1 MGIAQTVAIKWTDSS
16 DIVTNCCG
24 ESWELQF
31 SRIFTLVKINKVHC
45 KQQGQEAKTKKKSVG
60 MIITTW
66 IELKSVHR
74 LVSDLDHLNHC
85 PIRHRNE
92 VMQMNQTVRFGAIK
106 KNVFEKDST

>member
-1 MGIAQTVAIKWTDSS
+1 M
-16 DIVTNCCG
+16 
-24 ESWELQF
+24 
-31 SRIFTLVKINKVHC
+31 FTLVKINKVHR

-85 PIRHRNE
+85 PIRHKNE
-92 VMQMNQTVRFGAIK
+92 VMQMNQTRK
-106 KNVFEKDST
+106 MSLKNTAPKGNSPQKVSCNPGFTLLEAWDLGF